1 MARGINKVIL
11 IGNLGRDP
19 ETRYMQNGNPVT
31 NFSVATS
38 ESWRDKATG
47 DNQER
52 TEWHNVVCF
61 SRLAE
66 IAGEYLKKGSKVYI
80 EGSLRTNSWEA
91 DGQKKYRT
99 EVIAKEMQ
107 MLDGRGGPNAGM
119 GGGMGGGAGADAGS
133 SGAYSSSAPQQATQS
148 AGNDGAAVVADDD
161 FDDDIPF

>member
-1 MARGINKVIL
+1 MARGLNKVIL

-19 ETRYMQNGNPVT
+19 ETRYTQGGGAVT

-38 ESWRDKATG
+38 DSWRDKQSG
-47 DNQER
+47 EQQER

-61 SRLAE
+61 ARLAE

-80 EGSLRTNSWEA
+80 EGSLRTSSWEA

-99 EVIAKEMQ
+99 EVMARDLQ
-107 MLDGRGGPNAGM
+107 MLDSRDSRG
-119 GGGMGGGAGADAGS
+119 GGGAP
-133 SGAYSSSAPQQATQS
+133 SGFESQAPEASQENAAT
-148 AGNDGAAVVADDD
+148 VADSDD